1 MEIYMGLTREQFDII
16 YNKYNNK
23 RLNNSIKQNDRLQDI
38 YAKIPEIKECDLKIS
53 SLGVNA
59 ARAALDGDTSLK
71 DRLKD
76 DIAIVSEQKKALL
89 LANGYSSD
97 YLDPIYDC
105 GFCQDTGF
113 IDGQPCECL
122 QREITHSLYTSPE
135 LEDVLQR
142 ENFDTFNFDYYSDS
156 FIDEASG
163 TSALDNI
170 ETVVDYCQYYIKQF
184 ERKPGSL
191 LFHGKAGSG
200 KTFLINCIAKELIE
214 QSYTVLYLS
223 AVEFFDLLS
232 NLTFNKGNSAAFGQ
246 ITMHELLQCDLL
258 IIDDLG
264 SEMSNSFTDSALFD
278 CLNNRLIHQKSTIIS
293 TNLSLDNLKK
303 SYSERIYSRVLGEY
317 TIFKI
322 FGDDI
327 RIKKQISN

>member
-1 MEIYMGLTREQFDII
+1 MGLTREQFDII
-16 YNKYNNK
+16 YNKYNDK
-23 RLNNSIKQNDRLQDI
+23 RLNNSLRQKNRLQEV
-38 YAKIPEIKECDLKIS
+38 YEKIPEIKECDLKIS
-53 SLGVNA
+53 SLGINA

-76 DIAIVSEQKKALL
+76 DIAPISERKKALL
-89 LANGYSSD
+89 LAGGYSMD

-105 GFCQDTGF
+105 AFCQDTGF
-113 IDGQPCECL
+113 IDGKPCECL

-135 LEDVLQR
+135 LEEVLQR

-156 FIDEASG
+156 YIDRVSG

-184 ERKPGSL
+184 ERKPGNL
-191 LFHGKAGSG
+191 LFHGKAGCG

-223 AVEFFDLLS
+223 AVSFFDLLS
-232 NLTFNKGNSAAFGQ
+232 NLTFNKNQAAALGQ

-264 SEMSNSFTDSALFD
+264 SEMANSFTDSALFD
-278 CLNNRLIHQKSTIIS
+278 CLNDRLIHQKSTIIS
-293 TNLSLDNLKK
+293 TNLSLDDLKK

>member
-1 MEIYMGLTREQFDII
+1 MEIDMGLTREQYDII
-16 YNKYNNK
+16 YNKYNDK
-23 RLNNSIKQNDRLQDI
+23 RLNNTIRQNKRLQDI

-59 ARAALDGDTSLK
+59 ARAALDGDSTLK
-71 DRLKD
+71 DRLKE
-76 DIAIVSEQKKALL
+76 DIAVISEQKKALL

-113 IDGQPCECL
+113 INGTPCECL
-122 QREITHSLYTSPE
+122 QREITDSLYTSPE
-135 LEDVLQR
+135 LRDVLKR

-163 TSALDNI
+163 QSSLDNI
-170 ETVVDYCQYYIKQF
+170 ETVVDYCQSYIKQF
-184 ERKPGSL
+184 ERKPGSI
-191 LFHGKAGSG
+191 LFYGKAGSG

-232 NLTFNKGNSAAFGQ
+232 NLTFNKGNSSAFGQ

-293 TNLSLDNLKK
+293 TNLSMEDLKK

-317 TIFKI
+317 TTFRI

-327 RIKKQISN
+327 RIKKQLSN

>member
-1 MEIYMGLTREQFDII
+1 MGLTREQFDII
-16 YNKYNNK
+16 YNKYNDK
-23 RLNNSIKQNDRLQDI
+23 RLNNSLKQKNRLQDI
-38 YAKIPEIKECDLKIS
+38 YSKIPEIKECDLKIS
-53 SLGVNA
+53 SFGVNA

-71 DRLKD
+71 DRLKE
-76 DIAIVSEQKKALL
+76 DIAFISERKKALL
-89 LANGYSSD
+89 LSNGYSVD
-97 YLDPIYDC
+97 YLDSIYDC

-113 IDGQPCECL
+113 IDGKPCECL

-135 LEDVLQR
+135 LESVLQR

-156 FIDEASG
+156 YIDEVSG

-184 ERKPGSL
+184 ERKPGNL
-191 LFHGKAGSG
+191 LFHGKAGCG

-223 AVEFFDLLS
+223 AVSFFDLLS
-232 NLTFNKGNSAAFGQ
+232 NITFNKNNSAALGQ

-264 SEMSNSFTDSALFD
+264 SEMANSFTDSALFD
-278 CLNNRLIHQKSTIIS
+278 CLNDRLIHQKSTIIS
-293 TNLSLDNLKK
+293 TNLSLDDLKK
-303 SYSERIYSRVLGEY
+303 SYSERIFSRILGEY

>member
-1 MEIYMGLTREQFDII
+1 MGLTREQFDII

-23 RLNNSIKQNDRLQDI
+23 RLNNSIRQNDRLQDI

>member
-1 MEIYMGLTREQFDII
+1 MGLTREQFDII

-23 RLNNSIKQNDRLQDI
+23 RLNNSIRQNDRLQDI

-258 IIDDLG
+258 TIDDLG

>member
-1 MEIYMGLTREQFDII
+1 MGLTREQYDII
-16 YNKYNNK
+16 YNRYNDK
-23 RLNNSIKQNDRLQDI
+23 RLNNTIRQNQRLQDI

-59 ARAALDGDTSLK
+59 ARAALDGDSSLK
-71 DRLKD
+71 DRLKE
-76 DIAIVSEQKKALL
+76 DIAVISQQKKALL

-113 IDGQPCECL
+113 INGAPCECL
-122 QREITHSLYTSPE
+122 QREITDSLYTSPE
-135 LEDVLQR
+135 LRDVLKR

-156 FIDEASG
+156 FIDETSG
-163 TSALDNI
+163 KSSLDNI
-170 ETVVDYCQYYIKQF
+170 ETVVDQCQYYIKQF
-184 ERKPGSL
+184 EKHPGSL
-191 LFHGKAGSG
+191 LFYGKAGSG

-232 NLTFNKGNSAAFGQ
+232 KLTFNKGNSSALGQ

-293 TNLSLDNLKK
+293 TNLSLDDLKK

-327 RIKKQISN
+327 RIKKQLTI